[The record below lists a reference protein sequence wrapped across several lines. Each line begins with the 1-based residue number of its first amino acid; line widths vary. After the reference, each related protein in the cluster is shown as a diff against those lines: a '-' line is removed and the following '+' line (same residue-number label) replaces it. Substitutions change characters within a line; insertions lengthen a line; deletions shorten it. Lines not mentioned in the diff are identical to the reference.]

1 MRRTLIFQILQN
13 CLDSENDNRETFY
26 FRNTFFYYYLRKLYR
41 KKRKHIARHYSV
53 VIFPVK
59 LILHII
65 LMSLLQKKL
74 LSNYDDKIITPISFN
89 H

>member
-1 MRRTLIFQILQN
+1 M
-13 CLDSENDNRETFY
+13 DSENDKGEIFY
-26 FRNTFFYYYLRKLYR
+26 FRNTFFYLRKLYW